1 LEFEINDQNFRKKK
15 ESMIMDIKDIKKE
28 LYDNVLSGD
37 FELTEELA
45 RRAIKE
51 QANPMEIIDSS
62 LIPAI
67 ELVGEKFG
75 KREYFL
81 PDLMRSA
88 NAMKKA
94 LDILEEEIDK
104 SGIERKSRGKIVIGT
119 VKGDIHEI
127 GKSIVAAL
135 LAASGFDV
143 VDIGIDVSSD
153 IFIGNIVKEKAD
165 ILAMSALL
173 PITMPYQGLV
183 IEELKKKGIRNKVKV
198 MVGGA
203 PVTQEHAEKIG
214 ADGYAGNAVDAV
226 KLAGKLME
234 R

>member
-1 LEFEINDQNFRKKK
+1 MSIDE
-15 ESMIMDIKDIKKE
+15 IKKE
-28 LYDNVLSGD
+28 LYNNVLSGD
-37 FELTEELA
+37 FELTKELA
-45 RRAIKE
+45 EKAISE
-51 QANPMEIIDSS
+51 GIDPLEAINSY

-88 NAMKKA
+88 NAMKSA
-94 LDILEEEIDK
+94 LNIFENEIHK
-104 SGIERKSRGKIVIGT
+104 SGVERKSLGKIVIGT

-135 LAASGFDV
+135 LSAKGFDV
-143 VDIGIDVSSD
+143 TDLGIDVDSD
-153 IFIGNIVKEKAD
+153 AFINNIIEKNAN

-173 PITMPYQGLV
+173 PITMPYQGVV
-183 IEELKKKGIRNKVKV
+183 IEELKKRGLREKVRV

-203 PVTQEHAEKIG
+203 PVTQEHADKIG
-214 ADGYAGNAVDAV
+214 ADGYADNAVDAV
-226 KLAGKLME
+226 KLAEKLMAK
-234 R
+234 

>member
-1 LEFEINDQNFRKKK
+1 MSIE
-15 ESMIMDIKDIKKE
+15 DIKKE
-28 LYDNVLSGD
+28 LYNNVLSGD
-37 FELTEELA
+37 FELTAALA
-45 RRAIKE
+45 QKVITE
-51 QANPMEIIDSS
+51 QVNPLEVINSS

-75 KREYFL
+75 RKEYFL

-104 SGIERKSRGKIVIGT
+104 SGVERKSQGKIVIGT

-135 LAASGFDV
+135 LAAKGFDV
-143 VDIGIDVSSD
+143 TDVGIDASSEV
-153 IFIGNIVKEKAD
+153 FISNIIEKKAD

-183 IEELKKKGIRNKVKV
+183 IEELKKRGMRNKIKV

-203 PVTQEHAEKIG
+203 PVTQEHADKIG
-214 ADGYAGNAVDAV
+214 ADGYADNAVDAV
-226 KLAGKLME
+226 KLAEKLMKE
-234 R
+234 

>member
-1 LEFEINDQNFRKKK
+1 MSIEEI
-15 ESMIMDIKDIKKE
+15 SKE
-28 LYDNVLSGD
+28 LYNNVLSGD
-37 FELTEELA
+37 FELTVELSQK
-45 RRAIKE
+45 AI
-51 QANPMEIIDSS
+51 ANGVNPLEVINSS

-67 ELVGEKFG
+67 ELVGDKFG
-75 KREYFL
+75 KKEYFL

-94 LDILEEEIDK
+94 LDIFEEEIDK
-104 SGIERKSRGKIVIGT
+104 SGVERKSQGKIVIGT

-135 LAASGFDV
+135 LAAKGFDV
-143 VDIGIDVSSD
+143 TDAGIDVSAD
-153 IFIGNIVKEKAD
+153 VFINNIIEKKAD

-173 PITMPYQGLV
+173 PITMPYQSMV
-183 IEELKKKGIRNKVKV
+183 IEELKKRGIRDKVKV

-214 ADGYAGNAVDAV
+214 ADGYAGNAVEAV
-226 KLAGKLME
+226 KLAEKLMKE
-234 R
+234 

>member
-1 LEFEINDQNFRKKK
+1 MSIDE
-15 ESMIMDIKDIKKE
+15 IKKE

-37 FELTEELA
+37 FEITKELA
-45 RRAIKE
+45 QKAIKE
-51 QANPMEIIDSS
+51 GINPLEAINTC

-88 NAMKKA
+88 NAMKSA
-94 LDILEEEIDK
+94 LSLFEEEIHK
-104 SGIERKSRGKIVIGT
+104 SGIERKSLGKIIIGT

-135 LAASGFDV
+135 LSARGFDV
-143 VDIGIDVSSD
+143 TDLGIDVDAES
-153 IFIGNIVKEKAD
+153 FINKLIEKDAD

-173 PITMPYQGLV
+173 PITMPYQGVV
-183 IEELKKKGIRNKVKV
+183 IEELKKKGLRNKVKV

-203 PVTQEHAEKIG
+203 PVTQEHADKIG
-214 ADGYAGNAVDAV
+214 ADGYADNAVDAV
-226 KLAGKLME
+226 KLAEKLMTK
-234 R
+234 

>member
-1 LEFEINDQNFRKKK
+1 MSIE
-15 ESMIMDIKDIKKE
+15 DIKKE
-28 LYDNVLSGD
+28 LYNNVLSGD
-37 FELTEELA
+37 FELTDELSQK
-45 RRAIKE
+45 AI
-51 QANPMEIIDSS
+51 ANGVNPLEAINSS

-75 KREYFL
+75 AKEYFL

-94 LDILEEEIDK
+94 LDIFEKEIDK
-104 SGIERKSRGKIVIGT
+104 SGAERKSQGRIVIGT

-135 LAASGFDV
+135 LAAKGFDV
-143 VDIGIDVSSD
+143 TDVGIDASSD
-153 IFIGNIVKEKAD
+153 LFIDSIIEKKAD

-173 PITMPYQGLV
+173 PITMPYQSLV
-183 IEELKKKGIRNKVKV
+183 IEELKKRGIRDKVKV

-226 KLAGKLME
+226 KLAEKLMKD
-234 R
+234 